1 MLLKKYEHKYIEQQ
15 IKKIDFEN
23 DSLTFM
29 FKLFSR
35 FDIKEIVISKYK
47 IENIT
52 KEKFIQDGVN
62 FQELDENYIT
72 ISNFNY
78 YSYHDLGHFHW
89 KDLLVDISGEERNY
103 DSI

>member
-1 MLLKKYEHKYIEQQ
+1 MLLKKYESKYIEQQ
-15 IKKIDFEN
+15 IKKTDFEN

-29 FKLFSR
+29 FKLFNR

-52 KEKFIQDGVN
+52 KEKFIQHGVI
-62 FQELDENYIT
+62 FQELDEHYMK
-72 ISNFNY
+72 ISGFNMY
-78 YSYHDLGHFHW
+78 FYGNLSSIKW
-89 KDLLVDISGEERNY
+89 RELLFDISENGYTN